1 MTSSTRPL
9 DESFR
14 LTRTSESAAHVSTSV
29 PTVTTRPAEVLPFV
43 APAPPEAPIPP
54 AYRTIDE
61 IVARFDRDPVMQDEL
76 LDARRW
82 MADTVLAGKPVTLRT
97 LRLRKGLSQTQ
108 LADAIGTQQPHVAR
122 IESGQADLRLD
133 TCRRIARALGVDLN
147 TLDQA
152 LQGHAVKGR

>member
-29 PTVTTRPAEVLPFV
+29 TTVTTRPAEVLPFI
-43 APAPPEAPIPP
+43 APALPEAPIPP

-61 IVARFDRDPVMQDEL
+61 IVARFDRDPVMQEEL

-82 MADTVLAGKPVTLRT
+82 MADTVLAGKPATLRT
-97 LRLRKGLSQTQ
+97 LRLRKGLSQAK

-122 IESGQADLRLD
+122 IESGQADLRLE
-133 TCRRIARALGVDLN
+133 TCRRIAGALGVDLN

-152 LQGHAVKGR
+152 LQGQPAKGR